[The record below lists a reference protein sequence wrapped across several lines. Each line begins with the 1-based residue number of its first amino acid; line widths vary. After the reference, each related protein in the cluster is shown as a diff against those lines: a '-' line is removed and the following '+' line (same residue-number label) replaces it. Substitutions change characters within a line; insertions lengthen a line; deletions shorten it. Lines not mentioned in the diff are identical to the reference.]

1 MNRVD
6 TAPCD
11 IRSSARMSS
20 RRRSKATSVIA
31 LTCVSVVSVAGLQI
45 SGQSAAGAASQT
57 PTKTGFVEPFAGV
70 HRYEKLAP
78 TQITHSW
85 QLNQA
90 LGQRRADEI
99 AKKIG
104 LKRSDVFTKKQYRL
118 FVTGRG
124 VGGDK
129 SNAKLV
135 DQSVRILTNT
145 AGRPLYS
152 KIHGKLVPSVL
163 ASYGLMVNKSGMLES
178 PANSSAPTRKV
189 NAVIEPG
196 GYLGQ
201 WCRANGAKKALRML
215 YRSAYTAEAVYGNKA
230 QQISGAAQL
239 VANKKVGKSTKT
251 VGMSMVPSIWIV
263 NFALIYTLNPAAA
276 AEMPAKWAPIP
287 RRVAKAIEASS
298 TGQVPYLRYASSLR

>member
-1 MNRVD
+1 MLRYLTIPV
-6 TAPCD
+6 TAFQQNCSIVWCD
-11 IRSSARMSS
+11 E
-20 RRRSKATSVIA
+20 T
-31 LTCVSVVSVAGLQI
+31 LQ
-45 SGQSAAGAASQT
+45 A
-57 PTKTGFVEPFAGV
+57 
-70 HRYEKLAP
+70 
-78 TQITHSW
+78 
-85 QLNQA
+85 
-90 LGQRRADEI
+90 
-99 AKKIG
+99 
-104 LKRSDVFTKKQYRL
+104 
-118 FVTGRG
+118 
-124 VGGDK
+124 
-129 SNAKLV
+129 
-135 DQSVRILTNT
+135 
-145 AGRPLYS
+145 
-152 KIHGKLVPSVL
+152 
-163 ASYGLMVNKSGMLES
+163 
-178 PANSSAPTRKV
+178 
-189 NAVIEPG
+189 AVIEPG

>member
-6 TAPCD
+6 NAPREP
-11 IRSSARMSS
+11 RSSARTSS
-20 RRRSKATSVIA
+20 MRRTKVSSVTV
-31 LTCVSVVSVAGLQI
+31 LTCISVVAAVGIQTT
-45 SGQSAAGAASQT
+45 GQSAAGAASQT
-57 PTKTGFVEPFAGV
+57 PTKSGFVEPFAGV

-78 TQITHSW
+78 TQVAHSW
-85 QLNQA
+85 QINQA
-90 LGQRRADEI
+90 IGQRRADEI

-104 LKRSDVFTKKQYRL
+104 LKKSNVFTKKQYRL

-124 VGGDK
+124 KGGDR
-129 SNAKLV
+129 SSAKLV

-145 AGRPLYS
+145 VGRPLYS

-263 NFALIYTLNPAAA
+263 NFALIYTLNPSAAA
-276 AEMPAKWAPIP
+276 KMPAKWAPIP